1 MVTGITQEGG
11 RLTCTFERKGKTESV
26 SADGVLICVGRR
38 AVTEGLNLEAAGVET
53 ERGRV
58 KVGEGYKTNVPHIYA
73 IGDVYRRHSAGA
85 RSRSAGHCLCGR
97 HLRACADG

>member
-58 KVGEGYKTNVPHIYA
+58 K
-73 IGDVYRRHSAGA
+73 
-85 RSRSAGHCLCGR
+85 
-97 HLRACADG
+97 